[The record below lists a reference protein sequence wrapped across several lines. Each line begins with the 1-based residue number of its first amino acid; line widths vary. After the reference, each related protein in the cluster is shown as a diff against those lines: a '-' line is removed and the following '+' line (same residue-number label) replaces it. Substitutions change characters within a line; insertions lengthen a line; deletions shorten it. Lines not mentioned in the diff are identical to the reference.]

1 LKLQIDNTDKIIGTI
16 NISGSKNASLPM
28 LAVSILTKEE
38 IILHNVP
45 NILDIEYMINL
56 LRSIGVKV
64 SFNKETN
71 ILIMKKRKLKANIKS
86 EYLDKIRASYYL
98 MGSLFSK
105 KRKIKT
111 NFPGG
116 CNFEKRP
123 IDYHLDAFRTMG
135 AKVYSKNNQ
144 IIIKR
149 NKKLCSSIKL
159 PTKSVGAT
167 INILLASVLTNGIT
181 EIINPSLEPE
191 VKELINLLNQMGGS
205 IAINKDNIIITG
217 VKKLH
222 GITYK
227 VMPDRIEAGSYLFL
241 AASAKQSNVLINN
254 INVNHLKEVIKMITL
269 SGVDILIKENS
280 IRVLKNS
287 TIKNM
292 NIVADNYPAFP
303 TDLQQ
308 IATAALLC
316 ANSTSTVKDN
326 IYKNRF
332 TEVNELLKMNAN
344 IEKEDNK
351 IIIYPSTLIGA
362 TVYAQDLR
370 AGFSLI
376 VAAVNANS
384 YTTIENAEVIF
395 RGYEHLIEKL
405 KNININAKIIK

>member
-1 LKLQIDNTDKIIGTI
+1 
-16 NISGSKNASLPM
+16 
-28 LAVSILTKEE
+28 
-38 IILHNVP
+38 
-45 NILDIEYMINL
+45 
-56 LRSIGVKV
+56 
-64 SFNKETN
+64 
-71 ILIMKKRKLKANIKS
+71 
-86 EYLDKIRASYYL
+86 
-98 MGSLFSK
+98 
-105 KRKIKT
+105 
-111 NFPGG
+111 
-116 CNFEKRP
+116 
-123 IDYHLDAFRTMG
+123 
-135 AKVYSKNNQ
+135 
-144 IIIKR
+144 
-149 NKKLCSSIKL
+149 
-159 PTKSVGAT
+159 
-167 INILLASVLTNGIT
+167 
-181 EIINPSLEPE
+181 
-191 VKELINLLNQMGGS
+191 
-205 IAINKDNIIITG
+205 
-217 VKKLH
+217 
-222 GITYK
+222 
-227 VMPDRIEAGSYLFL
+227 
-241 AASAKQSNVLINN
+241 
-254 INVNHLKEVIKMITL
+254 MITL

-351 IIIYPSTLIGA
+351 IIIYPSTLIGT

>member
-1 LKLQIDNTDKIIGTI
+1 MKLQIEKTDKIIGTV

-28 LAVSILTKEE
+28 LAVSILTNEE
-38 IILHNVP
+38 IRLQNVP
-45 NILDIEYMINL
+45 DILDIEYMINL
-56 LRSIGVKV
+56 LRSIGVNIE
-64 SFNKETN
+64 FNKETN
-71 ILIMKKRKLKANIKS
+71 VLVMKKRKLKSNIKS
-86 EYLDKIRASYYL
+86 EYLEKIRASYYL

-135 AKVYSKNNQ
+135 AKVYSKSNQ
-144 IIIKR
+144 IVIKR
-149 NKKLCSSIKL
+149 NKKLSSSIKL
-159 PTKSVGAT
+159 PNKSVGTT
-167 INILLASVLTNGIT
+167 INIILASVLTKGIT
-181 EIINPSLEPE
+181 EILNPSLEPE
-191 VKELINLLNQMGGS
+191 VLDFINLLNKMNAS
-205 IAINKDNIIITG
+205 IKINKDKVIITG
-217 VKKLH
+217 VKRLH
-222 GITYK
+222 GTTYK
-227 VMPDRIEAGSYLFL
+227 VMSDRIEAGSYLFL
-241 AASAKQSNVLINN
+241 AASAKQSNVLIKNV
-254 INVNHLKEVIKMITL
+254 NVNHLKEVIRLISL
-269 SGVDILIKENS
+269 SGVDLLIKENT

-287 TIKNM
+287 SLKNM

-308 IATAALLC
+308 IATACLLFGD
-316 ANSTSTVKDN
+316 SISTVKDN

-351 IIIYPSTLIGA
+351 IIIYPSNLVGTI
-362 TVYAQDLR
+362 VYAHDLR

-376 VAAVNANS
+376 IAAVNAEKEV
-384 YTTIENAEVIF
+384 TIENAEVIF

-405 KNININAKIIK
+405 KNININVKIIK